1 MGVDEMG
8 EAAEHRANTV
18 QREILQRD
26 LRERE
31 HREMNAR
38 CFQVAE
44 DCNEFTRL
52 AQAYLV
58 EPRGLRRATVEH
70 ARDRRGWG
78 KRHAAFVKAH
88 CAWVEVDD
96 RNLCAYHAACVKRAK
111 AAYDLL
117 IFALGCWTIPEHIV
131 VPRAAI

>member
-1 MGVDEMG
+1 MGA
-8 EAAEHRANTV
+8 AAEHRANAV

-31 HREMNAR
+31 QREMYALAL
-38 CFQVAE
+38 QVAE
-44 DCNEFTRL
+44 DCNEFTRQ
-52 AQAYLV
+52 AQAYLID
-58 EPRGLRRATVEH
+58 PRGLRQTTVER
-70 ARDRRGWG
+70 ARNRRGWG
-78 KRHAAFVKAH
+78 KRHATLVQAH
-88 CAWVEVDD
+88 CAWVNVDY
-96 RNLCAYHAACVKRAK
+96 RNLLAYHAACVKRAK